1 MKIANCTIDS
11 IGVED
16 WEAVRSIY
24 QDGIATGNATVE
36 THAPDWESWNSNH
49 RPDCRLVARD
59 GDEVVGWAALS
70 PVSTRSAYAGVAE
83 VSVYVSE
90 SSRGSGVGKLLL
102 SSLVSTSE
110 AAGIWTLQAMIFV
123 ENEASIALHS
133 SSGFRSVGIRERIGS
148 LNGQWR
154 DTLLMERRSNVVGS

>member
-1 MKIANCTIDS
+1 MKIANCIIDS

-16 WEAVRSIY
+16 WDAVRSIY

>member
-102 SSLVSTSE
+102 SYLVSTSE

>member
-1 MKIANCTIDS
+1 MKIANCIIDS

-83 VSVYVSE
+83 VSVYVSK